1 MVAVTKFWNKQMKN
15 FTIEDIAHEHKEQF
29 SDEFLRWIP
38 ENAHI
43 WIAFEQE
50 AFKVV
55 KAGFKHY
62 SARTIIHVLRHH
74 SALSEQGDG
83 GWKINNNISP
93 YLARLFAI
101 LNPAYAN
108 LFEYRT
114 AHMARR
120 DGFLR

>member
-1 MVAVTKFWNKQMKN
+1 MN
-15 FTIEDIAHEHKEQF
+15 IENIAHEHKEQF
-29 SDEFLRWIP
+29 SDEFLNWLP

-50 AFKVV
+50 AYKVI

-74 SALSEQGDG
+74 SALSERGLD

-101 LNPAYAN
+101 LNPSHAD

-114 AHMARR
+114 AHRALR
-120 DGFLR
+120 DGMTR

>member
-1 MVAVTKFWNKQMKN
+1 MKK
-15 FTIEDIAHEHKEQF
+15 FTIENIAHEHKEQF

-50 AFKVV
+50 ALKIIA
-55 KAGFKHY
+55 KGYKHY

>member
-1 MVAVTKFWNKQMKN
+1 MMN
-15 FTIEDIAHEHKEQF
+15 IENIAHEHKEQF

-50 AFKVV
+50 AYKVIR
-55 KAGFKHY
+55 AGFKHY

-74 SALSEQGDG
+74 SALAENGDS

-101 LNPAYAN
+101 LNPQHAD
-108 LFEYRT
+108 LFEYRV
-114 AHMARR
+114 AKRAYA
-120 DGFLR
+120 DGFTR

>member
-1 MVAVTKFWNKQMKN
+1 MN
-15 FTIEDIAHEHKEQF
+15 IEKIAHEHKEQF
-29 SDEFLRWIP
+29 SDEFLNWLP

-50 AFKVV
+50 AYEVI

-74 SALSEQGDG
+74 SALSERGLD
-83 GWKINNNISP
+83 GWKLNNNISP

-101 LNPAYAN
+101 LNPTHAD

-114 AHMARR
+114 AHRALR
-120 DGFLR
+120 DGMTR